1 MRAANARP
9 NRTGLHAVLT
19 GKLITSITLLSL
31 VAVTPAR
38 GADPSEVLLV
48 VNDTN
53 TISQAIGT
61 YYAGVRAIPSENVFH
76 LAPGTSD
83 AETISRTTFN
93 TQVRDPILQYLS
105 VTKPHLKDQV
115 RYLVLTKG
123 VPLRI
128 SDAPEA
134 YASLESEL
142 CLLFT
147 PLLGDVGQSGW
158 VNNPYYAKDQTFKS
172 FSHVGIKYLA
182 CRLDGYEVPLDT
194 ATGVPTDV
202 KGLIDRAQSPAAAG
216 TFLLDQDSSKSG
228 AYAQGNQWMTSAQ
241 ATLLQLSQSVTL
253 EPTTTFASN
262 VAPILGYASWG
273 SNDCCTAGAPYY
285 GEVPIGSGN
294 VYPGVFANGALATTY
309 VSTSGRT
316 FLTSQATYGQ
326 SLIADLI
333 RLGASGANGHVYE
346 PYLTAIARPQL
357 LFPRYLAGYDAI
369 EAFYMSIPYLSWQNT
384 VVVDPLMKS
393 AIVAV
398 IPPKITFVSP
408 AFGKHEG
415 GTTVVI
421 VGTDLG
427 GPGDTVAV
435 RFGGVLAPSAQFLGQ
450 NYLVV
455 TTPPSNPGPVD
466 LVVEVF
472 QASAAAPTPFVFR
485 PAMTG
490 ATTASIG
497 QTAALQVEGAI
508 GDAFIVFLGSTPTSL
523 AAPPHGTLLLDPT
536 ALFIPVLQLPFASG
550 FSTMPLQFQVP
561 NDASLIGLVARFQA
575 IVGDLQAGSPQ
586 TYFTNRLDLTLQP

>member
-1 MRAANARP
+1 MLASPLAARRA
-9 NRTGLHAVLT
+9 
-19 GKLITSITLLSL
+19 SITALL
-31 VAVTPAR
+31 AIAFAAPAR
-38 GADPSEVLLV
+38 AADPSELLLV
-48 VNDTN
+48 VNDTSA
-53 TISQAIGT
+53 ISQAIGA
-61 YYAGVRAIPSENVFH
+61 YYAQARAVPAENVLH
-76 LAPGTSD
+76 LTSGTSD
-83 AETISRTTFN
+83 AETISRATFN
-93 TQVRDPILQYLS
+93 TQVRDPIVQYLS

-128 SDAPEA
+128 SDVPEA

-147 PLLGDVGQSGW
+147 GLLGDAGASGW
-158 VNNPYYAKDQTFKS
+158 VNNPYFGKDQAFAG

-182 CRLDGYEVPLDT
+182 CRLDGYETPLDP
-194 ATGVPTDV
+194 ATGVPVDV
-202 KGLIDRAQSPAAAG
+202 KGLIDRALAPASAG
-216 TFLLDQDSSKSG
+216 TFLLDQDSSKGG

-273 SNDCCTAGAPYY
+273 SNDCCTAGPPYY
-285 GEVPIGSGN
+285 GEVPVGSGN
-294 VYPGVFANGALATTY
+294 VYPGLFASGALATTY

-316 FLTSQATYGQ
+316 FLTTQATYGQ

-333 RLGASGANGHVYE
+333 RQGVSGANGHVYE
-346 PYLTAIARPQL
+346 PYLTAIARPHL

-393 AIVAV
+393 AIVAFV
-398 IPPKITFVSP
+398 PPKITFTSP
-408 AFGKHEG
+408 TTGGHEG

-427 GPGDTVAV
+427 GPGDAVTV
-435 RFGGVLAPSAQFLGQ
+435 RFGGVVASSASFLG
-450 NYLVV
+450 NDYIVA
-455 TTPPSNPGPVD
+455 TAPAAPPGPVA
-466 LVVEVF
+466 LEVEV
-472 QASAAAPTPFVFR
+472 AKGTAVAPQPFLFR
-485 PAMTG
+485 PAVTG
-490 ATTASIG
+490 AATASIG
-497 QTAALQVEGAI
+497 QSATMEVSGQI
-508 GDAFIVFLGSTPTSL
+508 GDAFVLFLGSTPATL

-536 ALFIPVLQLPFASG
+536 AFFLPVLTLPFGPGLASAQ
-550 FSTMPLQFQVP
+550 LQFQVP

-575 IVGDLQAGSPQ
+575 IVGDLQPGSPA
-586 TYFTNRLDLTLQP
+586 TYLTNRLDLTVTP